1 MVHFS
6 AIHRSAEHASLDEVF
21 DRNIPVAATSA
32 DGYGAGCV
40 LNATRADHHHN
51 A

>member
-6 AIHRSAEHASLDEVF
+6 AIDHPAEHDSLDEVF
-21 DRNIPVAATSA
+21 DRNIPVPATSA

-40 LNATRADHHHN
+40 LNATRANHHHN